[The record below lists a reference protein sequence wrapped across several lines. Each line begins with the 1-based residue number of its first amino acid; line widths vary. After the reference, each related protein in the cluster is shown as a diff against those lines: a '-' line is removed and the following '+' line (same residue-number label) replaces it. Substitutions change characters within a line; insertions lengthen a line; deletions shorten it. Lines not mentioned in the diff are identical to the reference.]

1 MFLCPLWSSNLLTGF
16 VHFFPFVYFNCAN
29 PSRNPI
35 NTIKLIPFVYFNCAN
50 PSRNPINTI
59 KLNETFGFI

>member
-1 MFLCPLWSSNLLTGF
+1 LTGF

-35 NTIKLIPFVYFNCAN
+35 NTIKL
-50 PSRNPINTI
+50 
-59 KLNETFGFI
+59 NETFGFI